1 MVNPFEFRKIT
12 NLRRRFRKS
21 ERQQQDHLEYIRGKE
36 KSMADPL
43 SRVDPLSLEPQD
55 AKCNSGASDYN
66 SLNELFISRINTAL
80 LKLL

>member
-21 ERQQQDHLEYIRGKE
+21 ERQQQDQLEYIRGKE
-36 KSMADPL
+36 NSMAGPL
-43 SRVDPLSLEPQD
+43 RRVDPPSLEPQD
-55 AKCNSGASDYN
+55 PKCNSGASYYN
-66 SLNELFISRINTAL
+66 SLNQLLIFRINTAL